1 LFLPSI
7 IGCDDC
13 HKGDFVGLV
22 MLYKERMTN
31 HIYLPVIVLL
41 IGGAGFAVG
50 PLALAWLWA
59 KKFSPQKS
67 GPSKNAIYECGLES
81 EGDAWIKFKA
91 GYYIYA
97 IVFLIFDVEAIFLLP
112 FAVAF
117 GGFTAGEAIEMLMFV
132 LLLVGGLVWA
142 CQKNVLA
149 WS

>member
-1 LFLPSI
+1 MS
-7 IGCDDC
+7 
-13 HKGDFVGLV
+13 
-22 MLYKERMTN
+22 N

-81 EGDAWIKFKA
+81 DGDAWIKFKP

-117 GGFTAGEAIEMLMFV
+117 GGFTAGEAIEMLVFV
-132 LLLVGGLVWA
+132 MLLVGGLIWA
-142 CQKNVLA
+142 CQKDVLS

>member
-1 LFLPSI
+1 
-7 IGCDDC
+7 
-13 HKGDFVGLV
+13 

-31 HIYLPVIVLL
+31 HTYLPVIVLL
-41 IGGAGFAVG
+41 LGGAAFAVG

-81 EGDAWIKFKA
+81 DGDAWIKFKP

-112 FAVAF
+112 FAVSF
-117 GGFTAGEAIEMLMFV
+117 GGFTPGEAIEMLVFV
-132 LLLVGGLVWA
+132 ILLVGGLVWA
-142 CQKNVLA
+142 CQKNVLS